1 LGFVYLGDFINA
13 TWGVYELRKVFVLKD
28 KVYREED
35 WYAYGVPWG
44 ENSISIH
51 GTSLNVSIDYQSNK
65 FRALAEVNT
74 FINKDFIS
82 MQLQSELSYH
92 FTRSIKLAV
101 QTEMSWDKYE
111 DSSFIYKTEVL
122 LGIGFQK
129 VR

>member
-1 LGFVYLGDFINA
+1 LG
-13 TWGVYELRKVFVLKD
+13 RKLYFHSWHFSQL
-28 KVYREED
+28 
-35 WYAYGVPWG
+35 
-44 ENSISIH
+44 
-51 GTSLNVSIDYQSNK
+51 SIDYQSNK

>member
-1 LGFVYLGDFINA
+1 
-13 TWGVYELRKVFVLKD
+13 
-28 KVYREED
+28 
-35 WYAYGVPWG
+35 
-44 ENSISIH
+44 
-51 GTSLNVSIDYQSNK
+51 
-65 FRALAEVNT
+65 
-74 FINKDFIS
+74 